1 MFAIARFEA
10 RQRLK
15 LLSTSVY
22 FFTFLALSLLWMGA
36 AGGVFKDS
44 AIIFGSKVI
53 NGPREVLLSISLL
66 GSVGVIVVAAMMG
79 RSVQQDFEYDMH
91 HFFFS
96 VPLKKYQY
104 LFGRLLGAYLVL
116 AVVFTSI
123 VLGAWLGTFI
133 PGIDPERLVPPQ
145 LAAYLYPYLFTLL
158 PNLFIFG
165 TLFFMLAALTRR
177 MLPVYISSVVML
189 IGYTVAPSLARDLD
203 YKTLAALI
211 DPFGTSAVSVMTE
224 YWSIAERSTRL
235 VPLEG
240 LYLLNRVLWS
250 SFSLVVL
257 MLGYWRFHFIGDT
270 DSGRQAA
277 TRSEGDAPR
286 HLSQTASNIHEA
298 PDFEARNLGA
308 LLVQMSW
315 LNLRETV
322 KNIYF
327 AVIVLAGVLM
337 IYATAFSFHD
347 MFDTATYPVTYQ
359 VLEMSTDAFSLFMLA
374 ITTFYAGEMVWRERE
389 SRMAQML
396 DALPVP
402 TWLPLVSK
410 LLALIAMQVLLLVV
424 VMLCGMSIQILKG
437 YFLLEPGLYFH
448 HLFLVVL
455 PGYALVA
462 VLSIALQVLFDHK
475 YLAYF
480 AMILYYV
487 ATLAAGLVGLDH
499 PLIVYANLPPVIYS
513 QMNGYGHFL
522 LRQRW
527 VELYWTG
534 AAIIMMVLSLL
545 FWPRGGNHTWAIRLR
560 LARHALTRPVMITLV
575 LGLVLFAGTG
585 SLIYVNMNVLGNYK
599 TASQNDAER
608 AAYERKYR
616 PFMALAQPRIT
627 DVKLA
632 VDIFPQQRSLTI
644 KGGYQL
650 VNKSGQPISE
660 IFIQQDAKAG
670 ITALRFGL
678 RVHPAISDPALGFY
692 SFKLATPLAPGATL
706 PMEFELRFAPG
717 GVLGLGQ
724 DTPVVGNGTFFNNS
738 VMPHIGYQS
747 NLELSAPLDR
757 KRQGLP
763 PQAPALPRDDAV
775 GLANNYVSN
784 DADWIS
790 FDATVSTSVE
800 QIAIA
805 PGVLDNEWTDKDRRY
820 FHYKMDKPML
830 DFYAFQS
837 AHYQVRHDRWQDV
850 AIDVYYQKGH
860 EYNLERMIKAVRDSL
875 DYYGKNF
882 GPYPLKVLRIVE
894 FPRYAAFAQSFP
906 GTIPYSEGL
915 GFIAKVDDGNPKDV
929 DYPYYVTAHEMAHQW
944 WGDQVIGANTRGAT
958 VLSETLAEYSA
969 LMVMKNSV
977 GPAKMRRFLRYDLD
991 RYLRGRAEENKKE
1004 LPLADNENQG
1014 YIQYGKGSLAMYQL
1028 QDMIGADKINAVL
1041 RALLA
1046 KYQYASQPYP
1056 SVSVLIDA
1064 LRAVTPPEDSYLI
1077 DDLFNNI
1084 VLYENHAVTASAQR
1098 RADGKYVL
1106 TLKVHADKLHANAL
1120 GEEQEVA
1127 LHDWIDIG
1135 ADDKDGNSL
1144 ARERKLVTQKDNTF
1158 TLVLPS
1164 RPARAG
1170 IDPDNKLLDRKPADN
1185 MIDVDMAAP

>member
-22 FFTFLALSLLWMGA
+22 FLTFLALSLLWMGA
-36 AGGVFKDS
+36 AGGIFKDS

-53 NGPREVLLSISLL
+53 NGPREILLTCSII
-66 GSVGVIVVAAMMG
+66 GSIGIIVVAAMTG

-104 LFGRLLGAYLVL
+104 LFGRFLGAYLVL
-116 AVVFTSI
+116 VLVFTSI
-123 VLGAWLGTFI
+123 PLGIWLGSFI
-133 PGIDPERLVPPQ
+133 PGIDAERLGQPP
-145 LAAYLYPYLFTLL
+145 LSSYITAYAYTLL

-165 TLFFMLAALTRR
+165 ALFFMLAALTRR

-211 DPFGTSAVSVMTE
+211 DPFGTTAIGVMTE
-224 YWSIAERSTRL
+224 YWSIAERNTRL
-235 VPLEG
+235 VHLDG
-240 LYLLNRVLWS
+240 VYLLNRVVWS

-277 TRSEGDAPR
+277 HRGQGEAPLR
-286 HLSQTASNIHEA
+286 LSQVSTDIHEP
-298 PDFEARNLGA
+298 PDFQARNLG
-308 LLVQMSW
+308 LLLAEMSW
-315 LNLRETV
+315 LSLRETV

-337 IYATAFSFHD
+337 IYATVFSFHD
-347 MFDTATYPVTYQ
+347 SFDTSTYPVTYKI
-359 VLEMSTDAFSLFMLA
+359 LETITDAFSLFMLA

-402 TWLPLVSK
+402 TWLPLMAK
-410 LLALIAMQVLLLVV
+410 LLALIGMQVLLLIII
-424 VMLCGMSIQILKG
+424 MLCGMSIQVIKG
-437 YFLLEPGLYFH
+437 YFLLEPGLYLH

-462 VLSIALQVLFDHK
+462 VLAIAVQVLLDHK

-480 AMILYYV
+480 VMILYYV
-487 ATLAAGLVGLDH
+487 ATLSFGLVGLDH
-499 PLIVYANLPPVIYS
+499 PLILYANLPSIVYS

-522 LRQRW
+522 LRERW
-527 VELYWTG
+527 YELYWTG
-534 AAIIMMVLSLL
+534 AAIVMMVLALL
-545 FWPRGGNHTWAIRLR
+545 FWPRGGNHTLAIRLR
-560 LARHALTRPVMITLV
+560 LARNALTRPVLITLA
-575 LGLVLFAGTG
+575 LGMAIFVGTG
-585 SLIYVNMNVLGNYK
+585 SLIYVNLNVLGHYK
-599 TASQNDAER
+599 TALQNDADR

-616 PFMALAQPRIT
+616 QFMAQAQPRIT
-627 DVKLA
+627 DVRLN
-632 VDIFPQQRSLTI
+632 VDIFPQQRSLKI
-644 KGGYQL
+644 KGSYQL
-650 VNKSGQPISE
+650 VNKSGQAISE
-660 IFIQQDAKAG
+660 IFIQQDARAD
-670 ITALRFGL
+670 IVALRFGL
-678 RVHPAISDPALGFY
+678 RVHPRINDKALGFY
-692 SFKLATPLAPGATL
+692 SFTLATPLAPGAAL
-706 PMEFELRFAPG
+706 PMEFELNYAPG

-724 DTPVVGNGTFFNNS
+724 DTPVIGNGTFFSNS
-738 VMPHIGYQS
+738 VMPHIGYQPGM
-747 NLELSAPLDR
+747 ELSDPRDR
-757 KRQGLP
+757 KHQGLAA
-763 PQAPALPRDDAV
+763 QAPALPRDDAA

-784 DADWIS
+784 DADWIG
-790 FDATVSTSVE
+790 FDATVGTSPD

-805 PGVLDNEWTDKDRRY
+805 PGVLDNEWTTRDRRY

-830 DFYAFQS
+830 NFYAFES
-837 AHYQVRHDRWQDV
+837 ARYQVRHDRWQDV
-850 AIDVYYQKGH
+850 AIDVYYQQGH
-860 EYNLERMIKAVRDSL
+860 EYNLERMIKGVRDSF
-875 DYYGKNF
+875 DYYSRNF

-894 FPRYAAFAQSFP
+894 FPRYANFAQSFP

-915 GFIAKVDDGNPKDV
+915 GFIAKVDDSNPKDI

-944 WGDQVIGANTRGAT
+944 WGGQVIGADTRGAT

-969 LMVMKNSV
+969 LMVMKNNI
-977 GPAKMRRFLRYDLD
+977 GPAKMRRFLHYDLD

-1004 LPLADNENQG
+1004 LPLADNENQA
-1014 YIQYGKGSLAMYQL
+1014 YVHYGKGSMAMYQL
-1028 QDMIGADKINAVL
+1028 QDLIGADKVNGVL

-1046 KYQYASQPYP
+1046 KYQYASRPYP

-1064 LRAVTPPEDSYLI
+1064 LRAVTPPEDAYLI
-1077 DDLFNNI
+1077 DDWFNNI
-1084 VLYENHAVTASAQR
+1084 VLYENHAVSASALR
-1098 RADGKYVL
+1098 RPDGKYAL
-1106 TLKVHADKLHANAL
+1106 TLEVHADKLHANAL

-1144 ARERKLVTQKDNTF
+1144 VRERKLIGQKDNTF
-1158 TLVLPS
+1158 TLLLNS

-1170 IDPDNKLLDRKPADN
+1170 IDPDNKLVDRKPDDN
-1185 MIDVDMAAP
+1185 MVNVETKAP